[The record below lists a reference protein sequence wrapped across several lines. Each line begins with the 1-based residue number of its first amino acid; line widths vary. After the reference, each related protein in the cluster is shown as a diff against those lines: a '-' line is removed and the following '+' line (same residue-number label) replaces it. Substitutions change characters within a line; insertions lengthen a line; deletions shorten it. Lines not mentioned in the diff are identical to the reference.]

1 MEKNQNMTSGKPIK
15 LLFFF
20 ALPLMLGNI
29 FQQLYTVVDTAI
41 VGKGVGMSAL
51 AALGSVAWLNWLPV
65 GIAQG
70 FTQGFSVKMSQNFG
84 KGDKNALRKTIGA
97 SATLSIIISVIATI
111 ISLATLPACLDLLD
125 VQPELRSMA
134 YLYSE
139 ILILGIPITMFYNF
153 CSSVLRAVGDSK
165 TPLVAMIAAALINV
179 VLDLWAVYGLHLGIA
194 GAAIATLIAQC
205 AAGFL
210 CTLKISRMSELRFR
224 LNDMKCSRSDSKML
238 LKLGI
243 PVAFQNIIITA
254 GGMAVQTVVNGF
266 DTPFIAGFTAAAKL
280 YGVLEIA
287 AISYGY
293 AVTTYIGQN
302 YGARKWD
309 RIKQGVRAAV
319 ALSAVTSAVTA
330 LIMVLFGRPLSM
342 LFISAETA
350 EAAMQAGDAA
360 YLYLFVM
367 SVFIIIIYLLYVY
380 RAALQGMGNTFISM
394 ISGIIEFIMR
404 SGVAV
409 IVGITGFKNGI
420 VAAEPVSWFGGA
432 LLLIIVYYYS
442 AYRIEKYGFPENI
455 KSKIS
460 DNKKIQDSI

>member
-1 MEKNQNMTSGKPIK
+1 MVKNQNMTSGKPIK

-20 ALPLMLGNI
+20 ALPLMFGNI

-41 VGKGVGMSAL
+41 VGQGVGMDAL

-84 KGDKNALRKTIGA
+84 KGDHDALRKTIGA
-97 SATLSIIISVIATI
+97 SATLSIVIAVIATLV
-111 ISLATLPACLDLLD
+111 SLVTLPACLDLLAVRPD
-125 VQPELRSMA
+125 LRDMA
-134 YLYSE
+134 HLYSE

-165 TPLVAMIAAALINV
+165 TPLLAMIAAALINV
-179 VLDLWAVYGLHLGIA
+179 VLDLLAVYGLHLGIA

-210 CTLKISRMSELRFR
+210 CTLKIAHIPELRFR
-224 LNDMKCSRSDSKML
+224 LNDMKCSRYDSKNL

-319 ALSAVTSAVTA
+319 VLSAVTSAVTTS
-330 LIMVLFGRPLSM
+330 LMVLFGRPLLM

-350 EAAMQAGDAA
+350 EAAAEAGDAA

-367 SVFIIIIYLLYVY
+367 SVFIIVIYLLYVY

-394 ISGIIEFIMR
+394 ISGIVEFAMR

-420 VAAEPVSWFGGA
+420 VWAEPVSWFGGA
-432 LLLIIVYYYS
+432 LLLVIAYYYS
-442 AYRIEKYGFPENI
+442 ARRIEKYGFPEITGKNAL
-455 KSKIS
+455 SE
-460 DNKKIQDSI
+460 

>member
-1 MEKNQNMTSGKPIK
+1 MTSGKPIK

-20 ALPLMLGNI
+20 ALPLMFGNI

-41 VGKGVGMSAL
+41 VGQGVGMDAL

-84 KGDKNALRKTIGA
+84 KGDHDALRKTIGA
-97 SATLSIIISVIATI
+97 SATLSIVIAVIATLV
-111 ISLATLPACLDLLD
+111 SLVTLPACLDLLAVRPD
-125 VQPELRSMA
+125 LRDMA
-134 YLYSE
+134 HLYSE

-165 TPLVAMIAAALINV
+165 TPLLAMIAAALINV
-179 VLDLWAVYGLHLGIA
+179 VLDLLAVYGLHLGIA

-210 CTLKISRMSELRFR
+210 CTLKIAHIPELRFR
-224 LNDMKCSRSDSKML
+224 LNDMKCSRYDSKNL

-319 ALSAVTSAVTA
+319 VLSAVTSAVTTS
-330 LIMVLFGRPLSM
+330 LMVLFGRPLLM

-350 EAAMQAGDAA
+350 EAAAEAGDAA

-367 SVFIIIIYLLYVY
+367 SVFIIVIYLLYVY

-394 ISGIIEFIMR
+394 ISGIVEFAMR

-420 VAAEPVSWFGGA
+420 VWAEPVSWFGGA
-432 LLLIIVYYYS
+432 LLLVIAYYYS
-442 AYRIEKYGFPENI
+442 ARRIEKYGFPEITGKNAL
-455 KSKIS
+455 SE
-460 DNKKIQDSI
+460 

>member
-1 MEKNQNMTSGKPIK
+1 MVKNQNMTSGKPIK

-20 ALPLMLGNI
+20 ALPLMFGNI

-41 VGKGVGMSAL
+41 VGQGVGMDAL

-84 KGDKNALRKTIGA
+84 KGDHDALHKTIGA
-97 SATLSIIISVIATI
+97 SATLSIVIAVIATLV
-111 ISLATLPACLDLLD
+111 SLVTLPACLDLLAVRPD
-125 VQPELRSMA
+125 LRDMA
-134 YLYSE
+134 HLYSE

-165 TPLVAMIAAALINV
+165 TPLLAMIAAALINV
-179 VLDLWAVYGLHLGIA
+179 VLDLLAVYGLHLGIA

-210 CTLKISRMSELRFR
+210 CTLKIAHIPELRFHP
-224 LNDMKCSRSDSKML
+224 NDMKCSRYDSKNL

-319 ALSAVTSAVTA
+319 VLSAVTSAVTTT
-330 LIMVLFGRPLSM
+330 LMVLFGRPLLM

-350 EAAMQAGDAA
+350 EAAAEAGDAA

-367 SVFIIIIYLLYVY
+367 SVFIIVIYLLYVY

-394 ISGIIEFIMR
+394 ISGIVEFAMR

-420 VAAEPVSWFGGA
+420 VWAEPVSWFGGA
-432 LLLIIVYYYS
+432 VLLVIAYYYS
-442 AYRIEKYGFPENI
+442 ARRIEKYGFPEITGKNAL
-455 KSKIS
+455 SE
-460 DNKKIQDSI
+460 